1 MAKKTSSIMDDIQQY
16 IGKVQPIPVQS
27 VAVAAAAPAPV
38 QNHDKV
44 SMDMKILQNRID
56 SVSIIQYYR
65 DLKNERIR
73 TGNTQAIYMQ
83 DESKL
88 KDDIDRMMDA
98 KPWVRL
104 DTFTKRKKITQFI
117 ETLVSTGIVSLDVKK
132 SVADELF
139 AMLENKKINNKNM
152 ALNAENNIIKLG
164 SYSVSEPSTDVA
176 DVTNIDSGP
185 SPQQQQPPPQPIVK
199 PWSKMTLPI
208 KRTKITQFVDSLL
221 SNHIIP
227 PDKKHSVTVELLE
240 LLTTKKMNN
249 AVLDVNQDLI
259 QFGLYRIT
267 ENN

>member
-16 IGKVQPIPVQS
+16 IGNIQPMTVQ
-27 VAVAAAAPAPV
+27 AVIAPAAPP
-38 QNHDKV
+38 QNNDKV

-104 DTFTKRKKITQFI
+104 DSFTKRKKITQFV
-117 ETLVSTGIVSLDVKK
+117 ETLISTGIIPIDSKK
-132 SVADELF
+132 SVSDELF
-139 AMLENKKINNKNM
+139 GLLETKKINNKNM
-152 ALNAENNIIKLG
+152 ILNAENNIIKLG
-164 SYSVSEPSTDVA
+164 TYSL
-176 DVTNIDSGP
+176 GP
-185 SPQQQQPPPQPIVK
+185 SATVSIIPDNVVEIEPVPVPVPIAK
-199 PWSKMTLPI
+199 PWSKLTLPI
-208 KRTKITQFVDSLL
+208 KRTKITQFVDVLL
-221 SNHIIP
+221 SNNVIP
-227 PDKKHSVTVELLE
+227 IDKKHSVTVELLE

-249 AVLDVNQDLI
+249 AVLDANQDLV
-259 QFGLYRIT
+259 QFGLYRISI
-267 ENN
+267 

>member
-1 MAKKTSSIMDDIQQY
+1 MASIMDDIQQY
-16 IGKVQPIPVQS
+16 IGKVQPIPV
-27 VAVAAAAPAPV
+27 APLAAAAPAPA

-104 DTFTKRKKITQFI
+104 DSFTKRKKITQFI
-117 ETLVSTGIVSLDVKK
+117 ETLVSTGIVPIESKK

-164 SYSVSEPSTDVA
+164 SYSLGEPSTNA
-176 DVTNIDSGP
+176 TNIDSGP
-185 SPQQQQPPPQPIVK
+185 SPVQPQPQPQPIAK

-208 KRTKITQFVDSLL
+208 KRTKITQFVDLLL

-227 PDKKHSVTVELLE
+227 PEKKHSVTVELLE

-259 QFGLYRIT
+259 QFGIYRIT
-267 ENN
+267 END

>member
-16 IGKVQPIPVQS
+16 IGNIQPATVQ
-27 VAVAAAAPAPV
+27 AVIAPAAPP
-38 QNHDKV
+38 QNNDKI

-104 DTFTKRKKITQFI
+104 DSFTKRKKIAQFV
-117 ETLVSTGIVSLDVKK
+117 ETLISTGIIPIDLKK
-132 SVADELF
+132 SVSDELF
-139 AMLENKKINNKNM
+139 GLLETKKINNKNM
-152 ALNAENNIIKLG
+152 ILNAENNIIKLG
-164 SYSVSEPSTDVA
+164 TYSL
-176 DVTNIDSGP
+176 GP
-185 SPQQQQPPPQPIVK
+185 SAAVPIISDTVVEIEPVPVHVPIAK
-199 PWSKMTLPI
+199 PWSKLTLPI
-208 KRTKITQFVDSLL
+208 KRTKITQFVNVLL
-221 SNHIIP
+221 SNNVIP
-227 PDKKHSVTVELLE
+227 IDKKHSVTVELLE

-249 AVLDVNQDLI
+249 AVLDVNQDLV
-259 QFGLYRIT
+259 QFGLYRISV
-267 ENN
+267 

>member
-1 MAKKTSSIMDDIQQY
+1 MAKKTASIMDDIQQY
-16 IGKVQPIPVQS
+16 IGKVQTIPV
-27 VAVAAAAPAPV
+27 VAAAAASAPV
-38 QNHDKV
+38 QNHDKI

-104 DTFTKRKKITQFI
+104 DSFTKRKKITQFI

-139 AMLENKKINNKNM
+139 TMLENKKINNKNM

-164 SYSVSEPSTDVA
+164 SYSLDEPSIDIA
-176 DVTNIDSGP
+176 DVINVES
-185 SPQQQQPPPQPIVK
+185 SPCPPQPIVK

-208 KRTKITQFVDSLL
+208 KRTKITQFVNSLL
-221 SNHIIP
+221 LNHIIP
-227 PDKKHSVTVELLE
+227 PEKKHFVTVELLE

-249 AVLDVNQDLI
+249 AILDENQDLI

-267 ENN
+267 END

>member
-16 IGKVQPIPVQS
+16 IGKIQPNSLPNPTL
-27 VAVAAAAPAPV
+27 AAQAAQAAPV
-38 QNHDKV
+38 LNHDKV

-73 TGNTQAIYMQ
+73 TDNTQAIYMQ

-104 DTFTKRKKITQFI
+104 DSFTKRKKITQFI
-117 ETLVSTGIVSLDVKK
+117 ETLVSTGVIPIESKK
-132 SVADELF
+132 SMTDELF
-139 AMLENKKINNKNM
+139 TMLENKKINNKNM
-152 ALNAENNIIKLG
+152 ILNAENNIIKLG
-164 SYSVSEPSTDVA
+164 SYSLCEPSTEV
-176 DVTNIDSGP
+176 IDIESIP
-185 SPQQQQPPPQPIVK
+185 NPVQIPLIITK

-208 KRTKITQFVDSLL
+208 KRTKITQFVELLL
-221 SNHIIP
+221 SNNIIP
-227 PDKKHSVTVELLE
+227 TEKKHSVTVELLE

-249 AVLDVNQDLI
+249 AVLNMNQDLI
-259 QFGLYRIT
+259 QFGLYRIK
-267 ENN
+267 END

>member
-16 IGKVQPIPVQS
+16 IGNIQPMTVQ
-27 VAVAAAAPAPV
+27 AVIAPAAPP
-38 QNHDKV
+38 QNNDKV

-104 DTFTKRKKITQFI
+104 DSFTKRKKITQFV
-117 ETLVSTGIVSLDVKK
+117 ETLISTGIIPIDSKK
-132 SVADELF
+132 SVSDELF
-139 AMLENKKINNKNM
+139 GLLETKKINNKNM
-152 ALNAENNIIKLG
+152 ILNAENNIIKLG
-164 SYSVSEPSTDVA
+164 TYSL
-176 DVTNIDSGP
+176 GP
-185 SPQQQQPPPQPIVK
+185 SATVSIIPDNVVEIEPVPVPVPIAK
-199 PWSKMTLPI
+199 PWSKLTLPI
-208 KRTKITQFVDSLL
+208 KRTKITQFVDVLL
-221 SNHIIP
+221 SNNVIP
-227 PDKKHSVTVELLE
+227 IDKKHSVTVELLE

-249 AVLDVNQDLI
+249 AVLDVNQDLV
-259 QFGLYRIT
+259 QFGLYRISV
-267 ENN
+267 

>member
-16 IGKVQPIPVQS
+16 IGNIQPATVQ
-27 VAVAAAAPAPV
+27 AVIAPAAPP
-38 QNHDKV
+38 QNNDKI

-104 DTFTKRKKITQFI
+104 DSFTKRKKIAQFV
-117 ETLVSTGIVSLDVKK
+117 ETLISTGIIPIDLKK
-132 SVADELF
+132 SVSDELF
-139 AMLENKKINNKNM
+139 GLLETKKINNKNM
-152 ALNAENNIIKLG
+152 ILNAENNIIKLG
-164 SYSVSEPSTDVA
+164 TYSL
-176 DVTNIDSGP
+176 GP
-185 SPQQQQPPPQPIVK
+185 SATVPIIPDTVVEIEPVSAPLPIAK
-199 PWSKMTLPI
+199 PWSKLTLPI
-208 KRTKITQFVDSLL
+208 KRTKITQFVNALL
-221 SNHIIP
+221 SNNVIP
-227 PDKKHSVTVELLE
+227 IDKKHSVTVELLE

-249 AVLDVNQDLI
+249 AVLDVNQDLV
-259 QFGLYRIT
+259 QFGLYRISV
-267 ENN
+267 

>member
-16 IGKVQPIPVQS
+16 IGTVQPTS
-27 VAVAAAAPAPV
+27 AATVAAAVAIVP
-38 QNHDKV
+38 QLNHDKI

-117 ETLVSTGIVSLDVKK
+117 ETLVSTGVVPIESKK
-132 SVADELF
+132 SVGDELLV
-139 AMLENKKINNKNM
+139 MLENKKINNKNM
-152 ALNAENNIIKLG
+152 VLNAENNIIKLG
-164 SYSVSEPSTDVA
+164 SYSLALSIIVVPTEPMPEHELEP
-176 DVTNIDSGP
+176 IP
-185 SPQQQQPPPQPIVK
+185 EPIVAK
-199 PWSKMTLPI
+199 PWSKLTLPI
-208 KRTKITQFVDSLL
+208 KRIKITQFVSLL
-221 SNHIIP
+221 LANNVIP
-227 PDKKHSVTVELLE
+227 IEKKHAVTVELLE

-249 AVLDVNQDLI
+249 AILDVNQDLV
-259 QFGLYRIT
+259 QFGLYRISV
-267 ENN
+267 

>member
-16 IGKVQPIPVQS
+16 IGNIQPVT
-27 VAVAAAAPAPV
+27 VHAVIAPAVTP
-38 QNHDKV
+38 QNNDKV

-104 DTFTKRKKITQFI
+104 DSFTKRKKITQFV
-117 ETLVSTGIVSLDVKK
+117 ETLISTGIIPIDSKK
-132 SVADELF
+132 SVSDELF
-139 AMLENKKINNKNM
+139 GLLETKKINNKNM
-152 ALNAENNIIKLG
+152 ILNAENNIIKLG
-164 SYSVSEPSTDVA
+164 TYSL
-176 DVTNIDSGP
+176 GP
-185 SPQQQQPPPQPIVK
+185 SATVSIIPDNVVEIEPVPVPVPIAK
-199 PWSKMTLPI
+199 PWSKLTLPI
-208 KRTKITQFVDSLL
+208 KRTKITQFVDVLL
-221 SNHIIP
+221 SNNVIP
-227 PDKKHSVTVELLE
+227 IDKKHSVTVELLE

-249 AVLDVNQDLI
+249 AVLDVNQDLV
-259 QFGLYRIT
+259 QFGLYRISV
-267 ENN
+267 

>member
-16 IGKVQPIPVQS
+16 IGNIQPMTVQ
-27 VAVAAAAPAPV
+27 AVIAPAAPP
-38 QNHDKV
+38 QNNDKV

-104 DTFTKRKKITQFI
+104 DSFTKRKKITQFV
-117 ETLVSTGIVSLDVKK
+117 ETLISTGIIQIDTKK
-132 SVADELF
+132 SVIDELF
-139 AMLENKKINNKNM
+139 GLLETKKINNKNM
-152 ALNAENNIIKLG
+152 ILNAENNIIKLG
-164 SYSVSEPSTDVA
+164 TYSL
-176 DVTNIDSGP
+176 GP
-185 SPQQQQPPPQPIVK
+185 SATVSIIPDNVVEIEPVPVPVPIAK
-199 PWSKMTLPI
+199 PWSKLTLPI
-208 KRTKITQFVDSLL
+208 KRTKITQFVDVLL
-221 SNHIIP
+221 SNNVIP
-227 PDKKHSVTVELLE
+227 IDKKHSVTVELLE

-249 AVLDVNQDLI
+249 AVLDANQDLV
-259 QFGLYRIT
+259 QFGLYRISI
-267 ENN
+267 

>member
-1 MAKKTSSIMDDIQQY
+1 MASIMDDIQQY
-16 IGKVQPIPVQS
+16 IGKVQPIS
-27 VAVAAAAPAPV
+27 VAPLAAAAAAAPAPAPA

-104 DTFTKRKKITQFI
+104 DSFTKRKKITQFI

-164 SYSVSEPSTDVA
+164 SYSVGEPSTDVA

-185 SPQQQQPPPQPIVK
+185 CTQQSQPQPIVK

-208 KRTKITQFVDSLL
+208 KRTKITQFVDLLL
-221 SNHIIP
+221 SKHIIP
-227 PDKKHSVTVELLE
+227 PEKKHSVTVELLE
-240 LLTTKKMNN
+240 LLTTKKTNN

-267 ENN
+267 EHD

>member
-1 MAKKTSSIMDDIQQY
+1 MDDIQQY
-16 IGKVQPIPVQS
+16 IGKVQPASLPTTTL
-27 VAVAAAAPAPV
+27 AAHTAPV
-38 QNHDKV
+38 TPAQNHDKV

-104 DTFTKRKKITQFI
+104 DSFTKRKKITQFI
-117 ETLVSTGIVSLDVKK
+117 ETLVSTGVVQAESKK
-132 SVADELF
+132 SVGDELF

-164 SYSVSEPSTDVA
+164 NYSLLPSSMVLPLEATDIEPIATIA
-176 DVTNIDSGP
+176 
-185 SPQQQQPPPQPIVK
+185 PIVK
-199 PWSKMTLPI
+199 PWSKLTLPI
-208 KRTKITQFVDSLL
+208 KRTKITQFVNSLL
-221 SNHIIP
+221 SNNVITI
-227 PDKKHSVTVELLE
+227 DKKHYVSVELLE

-249 AVLDVNQDLI
+249 AILDVNQDLV
-259 QFGLYRIT
+259 QFGLYRL
-267 ENN
+267 

>member
-16 IGKVQPIPVQS
+16 IGKVQPATVS
-27 VAVAAAAPAPV
+27 VPTLTAPAAP
-38 QNHDKV
+38 QLNHDKV

-104 DTFTKRKKITQFI
+104 DLFTKRKKIMQFV
-117 ETLVSTGIVSLDVKK
+117 ETLVSTGVVQIESKK
-132 SVADELF
+132 SVGDELLV
-139 AMLENKKINNKNM
+139 MLENKKINNKNM
-152 ALNAENNIIKLG
+152 VLNAENNIIKLAG
-164 SYSVSEPSTDVA
+164 YSLAPSIMPVPNTPVEVPEFESEPVPVPVLA
-176 DVTNIDSGP
+176 
-185 SPQQQQPPPQPIVK
+185 PIAK
-199 PWSKMTLPI
+199 PWSKLTLPI
-208 KRTKITQFVDSLL
+208 KRTKITQFVNSLL
-221 SNHIIP
+221 LNNIIP
-227 PDKKHSVTVELLE
+227 NEKKHSVTVELLE

-259 QFGLYRIT
+259 QFGLYRISA
-267 ENN
+267 

>member
-1 MAKKTSSIMDDIQQY
+1 
-16 IGKVQPIPVQS
+16 
-27 VAVAAAAPAPV
+27 
-38 QNHDKV
+38 
-44 SMDMKILQNRID
+44 MDMKILQNRID

-104 DTFTKRKKITQFI
+104 DSFTKRKKITQFI
-117 ETLVSTGIVSLDVKK
+117 ETLVSTGIVPIESKK

-139 AMLENKKINNKNM
+139 TMLEHKKINNKNM
-152 ALNAENNIIKLG
+152 VLNIENNIIKIGNYSLG
-164 SYSVSEPSTDVA
+164 EPLIIPETLAVEL
-176 DVTNIDSGP
+176 SGFEP
-185 SPQQQQPPPQPIVK
+185 IPFVIPPVPVVK

-208 KRTKITQFVDSLL
+208 KRTKITQFVNLLL

-227 PDKKHSVTVELLE
+227 PEKKHSVTVELLE

-249 AVLDVNQDLI
+249 AVLDMNQELI

-267 ENN
+267 END

>member
-16 IGKVQPIPVQS
+16 IGQVQPIPVPVTSLAPS
-27 VAVAAAAPAPV
+27 VPL

-104 DTFTKRKKITQFI
+104 DSFTKRKKITQFI
-117 ETLVSTGIVSLDVKK
+117 ETLVSTGVVLIESKK
-132 SVADELF
+132 SVGEELF
-139 AMLENKKINNKNM
+139 AMLESKKINNKNM

-164 SYSVSEPSTDVA
+164 NYSLGEPTIEVSVIESIPEPAPVPVSIA
-176 DVTNIDSGP
+176 
-185 SPQQQQPPPQPIVK
+185 K
-199 PWSKMTLPI
+199 PWSKLTLPI
-208 KRTKITQFVDSLL
+208 KRTKITQFVNVLL
-221 SNHIIP
+221 SNNIIP
-227 PDKKHSVTVELLE
+227 LEKKHFVTVELLE

-249 AVLDVNQDLI
+249 AILDANQDLV
-259 QFGLYRIT
+259 QFGLYRIPI
-267 ENN
+267 

>member
-16 IGKVQPIPVQS
+16 IGNIQPATVQ
-27 VAVAAAAPAPV
+27 AVITPAAPP
-38 QNHDKV
+38 QNNDKI

-104 DTFTKRKKITQFI
+104 DSFTKRKKITQFV
-117 ETLVSTGIVSLDVKK
+117 ETLISTGIIPIDLKK
-132 SVADELF
+132 SVSDELF
-139 AMLENKKINNKNM
+139 GLLETKKINNKNM
-152 ALNAENNIIKLG
+152 ILNAENNIIKLG
-164 SYSVSEPSTDVA
+164 TYSL
-176 DVTNIDSGP
+176 GP
-185 SPQQQQPPPQPIVK
+185 SVTVPIIPDTIVEIEPVPVPVPIAK
-199 PWSKMTLPI
+199 PWSKLTLPI
-208 KRTKITQFVDSLL
+208 KRTKITQFVNVLL
-221 SNHIIP
+221 SNNVIP
-227 PDKKHSVTVELLE
+227 VDKKHSVTVELLE

-249 AVLDVNQDLI
+249 AVLDVNQDLV

-267 ENN
+267 V

>member
-16 IGKVQPIPVQS
+16 IGKVQ
-27 VAVAAAAPAPV
+27 VAPAPTLVAPSAPV

-104 DTFTKRKKITQFI
+104 DSFTKRKKITQFV
-117 ETLVSTGIVSLDVKK
+117 ETLVSTGIVPIESKK
-132 SVADELF
+132 SVADELLGL
-139 AMLENKKINNKNM
+139 LETKKINNKNM
-152 ALNAENNIIKLG
+152 ILNAENNIIKLG
-164 SYSVSEPSTDVA
+164 TYSLAPSTSVPVPITHA
-176 DVTNIDSGP
+176 NILEIEPVSAP
-185 SPQQQQPPPQPIVK
+185 MPIAK
-199 PWSKMTLPI
+199 PWSKLTLPI
-208 KRTKITQFVDSLL
+208 KRTKITQFVDALL
-221 SNHIIP
+221 SNNVILS
-227 PDKKHSVTVELLE
+227 DKKHSVTVELLE

-249 AVLDVNQDLI
+249 AVLDVNQDLV
-259 QFGLYRIT
+259 QFGSYRISA
-267 ENN
+267 

>member
-16 IGKVQPIPVQS
+16 IGKVQV
-27 VAVAAAAPAPV
+27 APAHALVAPSAPP
-38 QNHDKV
+38 QNNDKI

-104 DTFTKRKKITQFI
+104 DSFTKRKKITQFVD
-117 ETLVSTGIVSLDVKK
+117 TLVSTDIVPIESKK
-132 SVADELF
+132 LIGDELF

-164 SYSVSEPSTDVA
+164 AYSLAPSTTILPVILDE
-176 DVTNIDSGP
+176 VTETDPVPVSIT
-185 SPQQQQPPPQPIVK
+185 K
-199 PWSKMTLPI
+199 PWSKLTLPI
-208 KRTKITQFVDSLL
+208 KRTKITQFVDALL
-221 SNHIIP
+221 SNNVITVE
-227 PDKKHSVTVELLE
+227 KKHAVTVELLE

-249 AVLDVNQDLI
+249 AILDVNQDLV
-259 QFGLYRIT
+259 QFGLYRI
-267 ENN
+267 NV